1 MTEDTLVNP
10 RCPKIPFSDEEIKSF
25 YRPWSK
31 ALVVKVLEKS
41 FSYLAMKRRLEFLW
55 AKSGPIQVADL
66 SNNFFM
72 VRFDNKE
79 DYSLA
84 AFKGPW
90 KIYDY
95 YITVSQWT
103 PSFNEEA
110 PIRTILTWVR
120 LPKLPI
126 HFFNE
131 VAVSRIGNCIG
142 RTVRLDLAT
151 TEGTRGRY
159 ARVCVEVDLSKPLLG
174 KYVIED
180 RIFKVEYESLEN
192 VCFDCGFYGHKKENC
207 PSSEPTHPEKPTEM
221 AATSSDLEVV
231 ASEQDTGEW
240 MTVQRRHRRKANPQ
254 QVASAPV
261 KHTGKF
267 SVLQVDEPEISNTA
281 ETDQEKLI
289 KSQAEKLR
297 KVLDEALKS
306 PPQARPTDP
315 APQNPSQVLTNIT
328 NTEATRRKAKGVQK
342 ANANSSHIP
351 EASEAEE
358 RLVAVPIMY
367 QNIAFQANTKELGAT
382 KFKQPARKN
391 TGVKA
396 KGPEIGIDI
405 LTPRRKALKSKT
417 LKPDQTATV
426 GSTSKDMEIEALK
439 TRKPPDRS

>member
-90 KIYDY
+90 K
-95 YITVSQWT
+95 
-103 PSFNEEA
+103 
-110 PIRTILTWVR
+110 
-120 LPKLPI
+120 
-126 HFFNE
+126 